1 MRDWREDVGR
11 YLPQEVRD
19 EICALNAR
27 ETAEAREVRLRAN
40 KQTMIR
46 LQTGSRS
53 LCKMTSV
60 QIKDCT
66 SAMLGHAL
74 HARGRELRE
83 GFVTLPGGHRAGLC
97 GRAAA
102 GEGLVEIASVCIRIA
117 REIYGAADA
126 LLPLLLNGNKARST
140 LLLSPPGR
148 GKTTVLRDA
157 VRQISNMGLQIGL
170 ADERSEL
177 AACEHGVPQLDVGEN
192 TDVMDGCTKA
202 HALHALL
209 RGMSPDVLVADEIGG
224 EEDARAI
231 EQAMRCGVSVFAT
244 AHGEDYQDAIERLP
258 FVRRFERIVVL
269 KGMGEVQCVYDGTG
283 RRLEK

>member
-1 MRDWREDVGR
+1 MRDWREEVGR

-27 ETAEAREVRLRAN
+27 ETTETREVRMRAN
-40 KQTMIR
+40 KQGMIR

-53 LCKMTSV
+53 LCEMTSA
-60 QIKDCT
+60 QIKDCA

-97 GRAAA
+97 GRASA

-157 VRQISNMGLQIGL
+157 VRQISNLGLQIGL

-192 TDVMDGCTKA
+192 TDVMDGCAKA
-202 HALHALL
+202 HALQALL
-209 RGMSPDVLVADEIGG
+209 RGMSPDVLAADEIGG

-231 EQAMRCGVSVFAT
+231 EQAMRCGVSVLAT

-258 FVRRFERIVVL
+258 FIRRFERIIVL